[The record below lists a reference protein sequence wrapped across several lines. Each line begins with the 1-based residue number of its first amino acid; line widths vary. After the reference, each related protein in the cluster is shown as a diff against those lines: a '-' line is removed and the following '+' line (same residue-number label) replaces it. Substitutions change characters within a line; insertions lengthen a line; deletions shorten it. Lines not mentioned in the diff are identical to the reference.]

1 VEGGKVGS
9 DRISC
14 GADPCKPVET
24 VGGTGGCLDTSPVPP
39 KIPPTTTAPGHLPEE
54 STIDSLARTIAEQGL
69 RIGAIKLN
77 AEAPF
82 QWASGYRMP
91 VYNDNRMFLFHPETR
106 RAIARGL
113 GEIVADRGIA
123 PEVVA
128 GTATAGIPH
137 GALLADLLSLP
148 FIYIRDKPKGHGLR
162 NRIEGLDADS
172 DLEGRRVVVIEDLIS
187 TGGSSARAVEAVRE
201 ANGLCSWCLSIFS
214 YGLEKAAEEFAALA
228 PPCAFESLLTFPV
241 LLDVARDGGFLSSEH
256 IALLEGWRK
265 DPFGWGEKHGFPRV
279 ERPDPPGA

>member
-1 VEGGKVGS
+1 MGPP
-9 DRISC
+9 DRT
-14 GADPCKPVET
+14 PV
-24 VGGTGGCLDTSPVPP
+24 CLP
-39 KIPPTTTAPGHLPEE
+39 PEE
-54 STIDSLARTIAEQGL
+54 GIIDELGRKIAEQGL

-77 AEAPF
+77 PDNPF

-91 VYNDNRMFLFHPETR
+91 IYNDNRMFLFYPETR

-113 GEIVADRGIA
+113 AEIVRTHEMAL
-123 PEVVA
+123 EVVA

-148 FIYIRDKPKGHGLR
+148 FIYIRDKPKGHGLK

-201 ANGLCSWCLSIFS
+201 ARGSCHWCISIFS
-214 YGLEKAAEEFAALA
+214 YGLGKAEEAFTAMD
-228 PPCAFESLLTFPV
+228 PPCNFTSLLTFPV
-241 LLDVARDGGFLSSEH
+241 LLETARAGGFLSGDQIS
-256 IALLEGWRK
+256 LLENWRE
-265 DPFGWGEKHGFPRV
+265 DPFGWGEAHGFPKV
-279 ERPDPPGA
+279 EK